1 MSFSNKDFNNKGS
14 ILTKPVVKKNGIGA
28 WIIFG
33 IGLISVI
40 WVFGG
45 FTRIGG
51 KTYKSNISGMSD
63 AQYAQCIELGSE
75 VMEAQDDAYPDNSV
89 TSSSKSNV
97 KKYNNKYDEW
107 NRSCSLQTLQNMG
120 VDFNTKTFPPSSPLD
135 WAKIAK

>member
-33 IGLISVI
+33 IGLMSVI

-45 FTRIGG
+45 FTGIGG

-63 AQYAQCIELGSE
+63 AKYTQCIKLGSE
-75 VMEAQDDAYPDNSV
+75 VMETQDDAFPDNSV

-97 KKYNNKYDEW
+97 KKYNNKYDQW
-107 NRSCSLQTLQNMG
+107 NRSCSLQALQRSG
-120 VDFNTKTFPPSSPLD
+120 VNFKNTSYPPSSPLD
-135 WAKIAK
+135 WANLV